1 MGETEVKKLF
11 FTSSYELWQLALQLA
26 TSIKFHYNKNI
37 MSILEIYLSNK
48 NYKVIPFNKIK
59 H

>member
-11 FTSSYELWQLALQLA
+11 VTSSYELWQLALQLA

-37 MSILEIYLSNK
+37 ISILEVYLSNK
-48 NYKVIPFNKIK
+48 N
-59 H
+59 